1 MAIHDHTDGRTDSEN
16 LQGISGREATP
27 EEIALRDGYV
37 EGRNDEDY
45 RQRDL
50 RRQERAVSQAQAND
64 EAASG
69 VIFGL
74 IVAVL
79 AAGIGA
85 AFYFLSG
92 DRTNLVPVAV
102 PQIQKETTII
112 EKQSPAAPAPAAPNV
127 TLPDVRI
134 NVPDVNVPDVNVPD
148 VNITNEVP
156 AQPPAAPEPAPA
168 APEPTAA
175 PEPAPD
181 VAPAPAPQ

>member
-1 MAIHDHTDGRTDSEN
+1 MAVHNHPDNQDLPDMT
-16 LQGISGREATP
+16 GREATP

-37 EGRNDEDY
+37 EGRNDEGY
-45 RQRDL
+45 RQRNL
-50 RRQERAVSQAQAND
+50 HRQERAVAQAQAND
-64 EAASG
+64 EASSG

-74 IVAVL
+74 IIAVL

-112 EKQSPAAPAPAAPNV
+112 EKQSPAAPAPAAPPV
-127 TLPDVRI
+127 ALPDVRI
-134 NVPDVNVPDVNVPD
+134 NVPAVNVPD

-156 AQPPAAPEPAPA
+156 AQPAPAAPAPA
-168 APEPTAA
+168 APAPAANTENLEPPAAEAA
-175 PEPAPD
+175 PAT
-181 VAPAPAPQ
+181 APQ